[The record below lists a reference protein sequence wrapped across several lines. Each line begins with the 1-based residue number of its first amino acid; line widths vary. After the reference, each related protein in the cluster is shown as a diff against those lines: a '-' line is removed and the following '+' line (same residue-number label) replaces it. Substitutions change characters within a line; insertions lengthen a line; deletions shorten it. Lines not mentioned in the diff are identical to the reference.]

1 MNRLIVDFSS
11 FTGIRTSGCAR
22 VALPI
27 DHALGHFVPSSEID
41 RTSDPN
47 PPLVIGKPVPFRHFH
62 EPPGYDL
69 RCGLCCYLREIARQR
84 GR

>member
-1 MNRLIVDFSS
+1 MNKLIIDFSS
-11 FTGIRTSGCAR
+11 FTDSRTR

-27 DHALGHFVPSSEID
+27 DHSLGHFAPGPENA
-41 RTSDPN
+41 RTTDPN
-47 PPLVIGKPVPFRHFH
+47 PPHIIGKPIPFRHFH

-69 RCGLCCYLREIARQR
+69 RCGLCCHLREIARRR